1 MCSMKQI
8 PYIQRLIAAAYTAST
23 CESTPQSHRYEEILC
38 IIAPLV
44 SPEKEEVL
52 VRLLL
57 ERPNMWVHL
66 Q

>member
-1 MCSMKQI
+1 MCSMEQI
-8 PYIQRLIAAAYTAST
+8 PYIQRLLTAAYSART
-23 CESTPQSHRYEEILC
+23 CEGAPQSQRYEEILR
-38 IIAPLV
+38 IITPLV

-57 ERPNMWVHL
+57 ERPNTWGQL